1 MTCGQGLNGHKALSI
16 PHKLA
21 QQQANRT
28 AKTVPHTHKSK
39 TVPETLQHTGASKTR
54 LTTSPHARASSR
66 SAQRLS
72 PKTARAA
79 AAATHCNILQHGV
92 AVRNTLKPK
101 LRASAQI
108 TRREHTPALLKQVR
122 VRRGGCEGDEEVMEQ
137 EDSEK
142 VCVRVFVCA
151 CVYVCVRER
160 ECVSACTFPC
170 ACVRVHVRVRV
181 RARVRVRVCVCVR
194 ACVCVCALVWGG

>member
-1 MTCGQGLNGHKALSI
+1 MTCGQGLNGHKALSN

-28 AKTVPHTHKSK
+28 AKTVPHTLQHNTKSK
-39 TVPETLQHTGASKTR
+39 TVPQTLQHTGASKTR

-122 VRRGGCEGDEEVMEQ
+122 VGRGGCEGDEEVMEQ

-151 CVYVCVRER
+151 CV
-160 ECVSACTFPC
+160 
-170 ACVRVHVRVRV
+170 
-181 RARVRVRVCVCVR
+181 
-194 ACVCVCALVWGG
+194 